1 MGQQGKPIYLRKRF
15 LLLVVVVILAVLI
28 GFNFKA
34 VKTSVRGTA
43 EGLIHYA
50 ENADPL
56 VAGLILGLV
65 AVGDSS
71 FLSIPEGNDFLVVYF
86 SIIESPMMPYFVLV
100 SAIGSVLGS
109 LILFSMGRKG
119 EGMFLTR
126 RFSPERVE
134 RIRNWFR
141 KYDIWA
147 ILIPCVIPPPMPFKL
162 FVLTAGVLKFKYSRF
177 IVATMIGRLVRY
189 GIWGVLAV
197 IFKDYIKYFM
207 KHHLLELGVGML
219 VFLVL
224 LGVGSYLF
232 TLGRRRVTR
241 LVEPTPIPPPTQ
253 EVPN

>member
-1 MGQQGKPIYLRKRF
+1 MGQNGTTRYFRKRY
-15 LLLVVVVILAVLI
+15 LALALVVILALLV
-28 GFNFKA
+28 GFNFKT
-34 VKTSVRGTA
+34 VKTFVRDTA
-43 EGLIHYA
+43 QDLISYA
-50 ENADPL
+50 ENANPL
-56 VAGLILGLV
+56 VSGLILGLV

-86 SIIESPMMPYFVLV
+86 SIIKSSMMPYFVLI
-100 SAIGSVLGS
+100 SAAGSVLGS
-109 LILFSMGRKG
+109 LILFTMGRKG
-119 EGMFLTR
+119 EGVLLTR

-134 RIRNWFR
+134 RIRTWFR

-162 FVLTAGVLKFKYSRF
+162 FVLTAGVLKFRYSRF
-177 IVATMIGRLVRY
+177 IIATMIGRLIRY
-189 GIWGVLAV
+189 GTWGVLAV

-219 VFLVL
+219 VFLAL

-232 TLGRRRVTR
+232 TLGRRRVAR
-241 LVEPTPIPPPTQ
+241 LVEPAPIPPPTQ